1 MLTGN
6 NYIIIIQ
13 MILNSRLARKLCSV
27 ADSNLHTPLHI
38 AAKNGHLE
46 AVKLLIKY
54 KIIKQYAKDCL
65 SKTAL
70 HLAIENG
77 HTEYARA

>member
-46 AVKLLIKY
+46 AVKLLIKH